1 MKPLRYLFGALGGA
15 MTLLLSASSAL
26 ASESDLVLPDLSKV
40 KFLGMPGT
48 TLLTV
53 GLFISLIGLVFGLVI
68 YTQLKNLPVHKSMRD
83 VSELI
88 YGTCKTYLSTQGKF
102 ILKLWV
108 FIGIIVVVYY
118 AVLQHMPIPRV
129 AAIMAFS
136 LVGVGGS
143 YFVAW
148 FGIRVNTFANSR
160 TAFASLKGKP
170 YGIYNIPLRA
180 GMSIGML
187 LISVELLIM
196 LGILLVVPGDWA
208 GPCFIGFAI
217 GESLGAAALRIAG
230 GIFTK
235 IADIGSDLMKIVFKI
250 KEDDARNPGVIA
262 DCTGDNAGDS
272 VGPSADGFETY
283 GVTGVALISFILLAV
298 SDPKVQ
304 VQLLVWI
311 FAMRV
316 VMVVASALSYLVNE
330 AIVKGSVGTADKM
343 NFEKPLTQLVW
354 VTSIVSMISTFV
366 ASYFLI
372 KDLGDG
378 TLWWKLS
385 CIITCGTLAGA
396 LIPEMIK
403 VFTSTESRHVKEV
416 VTASRE
422 GGASLNVLSGL
433 TAGNFSAYWMGIV
446 IVGLMSIAYFFSTMG
461 LSSLMMAEAVFAFGL
476 VAFGFLGMGPVTIAV
491 DSYGP
496 VTDNAQSI
504 YELSLIEN
512 VPNIKQEIKKDFG
525 FDPDFENGKRLLEE
539 NDGAGNT
546 FKATAKPVLIGT
558 AVVGA
563 TTLIFSIIMMLTH
576 GLQADEV
583 INLSIMHAPFLLGLI
598 TGGAVIYW
606 FSGASTQAVSTGA
619 YRAVQFIKANI
630 KLEGVE
636 KASLEDSKK
645 VVEICTIYAQKGMF
659 NIFLV
664 VFFSTLAFAFV
675 EPYFFIGYLISIALF
690 GLYQAIFMANA
701 GGAWDNAKKLVETE

>member
-26 ASESDLVLPDLSKV
+26 ASESDLVLPDLSSV

-68 YTQLKNLPVHKSMRD
+68 YKQLKNLPVHKSMRD

-118 AVLQHMPIPRV
+118 AVLQHMAIPRV

-196 LGILLVVPGDWA
+196 LGILLVIPGDWA

-298 SDPKVQ
+298 HDPKVQ

-330 AIVKGSVGTADKM
+330 AIVKGSSGTADKM

-378 TLWWKLS
+378 TVWWKLS
-385 CIITCGTLAGA
+385 
-396 LIPEMIK
+396 
-403 VFTSTESRHVKEV
+403 
-416 VTASRE
+416 
-422 GGASLNVLSGL
+422 
-433 TAGNFSAYWMGIV
+433 
-446 IVGLMSIAYFFSTMG
+446 
-461 LSSLMMAEAVFAFGL
+461 
-476 VAFGFLGMGPVTIAV
+476 
-491 DSYGP
+491 
-496 VTDNAQSI
+496 
-504 YELSLIEN
+504 
-512 VPNIKQEIKKDFG
+512 
-525 FDPDFENGKRLLEE
+525 
-539 NDGAGNT
+539 
-546 FKATAKPVLIGT
+546 
-558 AVVGA
+558 
-563 TTLIFSIIMMLTH
+563 
-576 GLQADEV
+576 
-583 INLSIMHAPFLLGLI
+583 
-598 TGGAVIYW
+598 
-606 FSGASTQAVSTGA
+606 
-619 YRAVQFIKANI
+619 
-630 KLEGVE
+630 
-636 KASLEDSKK
+636 
-645 VVEICTIYAQKGMF
+645 
-659 NIFLV
+659 
-664 VFFSTLAFAFV
+664 
-675 EPYFFIGYLISIALF
+675 
-690 GLYQAIFMANA
+690 
-701 GGAWDNAKKLVETE
+701 